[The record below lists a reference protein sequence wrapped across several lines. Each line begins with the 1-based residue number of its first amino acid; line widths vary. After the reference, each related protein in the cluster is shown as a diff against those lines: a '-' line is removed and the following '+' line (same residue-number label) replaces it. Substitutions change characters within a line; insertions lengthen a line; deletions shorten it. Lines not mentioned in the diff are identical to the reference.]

1 MKILSLQLKNLN
13 SLYGEWFID
22 FTDKTYQNDGLFVLS
37 GPTGAG
43 KSTILDAVCLALY
56 GQTPRLGKITQTN
69 NEVMSKHTAD
79 CYSLLHFET
88 KGIQYYARFEQ
99 RKAKNNPNG
108 KLQDVERS
116 IAKEK
121 PDSIICRK
129 KTEINEEIIRITG
142 MDFPRFTRSI
152 LLAQGAFDSFLKA
165 RDEEKS
171 MLLEQITGTEIYS
184 EISQTIYQRAKSEK
198 EKKER
203 LILLTNNT
211 SLLPPEE
218 IEKLKNRQETHNQEL
233 ATINQQLSQIRT
245 FILWHNQMQEL
256 QEKIDTAKNRHKNFL
271 EQKKASEEKAIQLI
285 KAEKAEKLY
294 PEYHALNLQEK
305 EIQNAQASL
314 TELEKNLPKQE
325 TQLKLLIQKIEEI
338 HNNCQQEK
346 INYEK
351 LRPLFEEIK
360 KLDIELENINKN
372 IQAQSTEI
380 AQSEKEKQKIASDIQ
395 EIDKK
400 NAAIRQEQN
409 ELSNWFQTNTCLE
422 TLKQELSAIKNN
434 LIHLD
439 TIIESGKQTK
449 NKIAEQEEELKLQK
463 TNNAK
468 QEQSQKELIADTKL
482 KQKQQ
487 KQITGQIE
495 TLLKENSLQELKT
508 TLSFLEEKKFLL
520 AQISALEEQRKTLR
534 EGEECPLCG
543 SIHHPFMQKDTIIPS
558 GNSDIDINIK
568 QLKHQIEEI
577 EKLKQEQ
584 DKIDLLLTENNKRLE
599 NIGQTIQDNA
609 RQIMNKEKLIQEFQ
623 KERNELLKQY
633 NEERETL
640 LQQVKPFNI
649 TEIIPNKSQDITEIL
664 EGHLKNFDM
673 KNKQKQDIEQTLQ
686 ENEKQLAS
694 LQTQLAVIQNN
705 LTYKNGQLQTEKNT
719 YSSIKRKRE
728 KDFAQKNPQTEEEKL
743 LKSINEL
750 EEKKEKILQE
760 KDKQNQEVTQ
770 SKEQIKH
777 LQAFL
782 AEKSKNVSM
791 LKEEFLQK
799 LQEQE
804 FSDVEDFLKA
814 QLSKEELQH
823 LQHIFKELE
832 QNIKLTQSKLAESE
846 KELQTL
852 KNKNLTAGSKQE
864 LEEQEKNIREKQE
877 ASLVELGEI
886 QGKLKQNQEI
896 ANTYNEKLQELK
908 KQEHIQA
915 KWDALNSLVGSADG
929 KKFRQIAQAITFE
942 QVLHYANMK
951 LQLLQKRYLLIQD
964 KNNLLNLNVLDN
976 YQGGEIRA
984 VQNLSGG
991 ESFIVSLSL
1000 ALGLAQMASKNVRVD
1015 SLFLDEGF
1023 GTLDEENLDTAL
1035 STLAGIQQEGKLIG
1049 IISHIPLLKER
1060 INTQINV
1067 IPEQGGRSILQGA
1080 GCKKLH

>member
-203 LILLTNNT
+203 LILLANNT

-233 ATINQQLSQIRT
+233 ATINQQLSQIRA

-256 QEKIDTAKNRHKNFL
+256 QEKIDTVKNQHKNFL
-271 EQKKASEEKAIQLI
+271 EQKKASEEKEIQLI

-584 DKIDLLLTENNKRLE
+584 DKIDLLLAENNKRLE

-649 TEIIPNKSQDITEIL
+649 TEIIPNKNQDITEIL
-664 EGHLKNFDM
+664 EGHLKNFDI
-673 KNKQKQDIEQTLQ
+673 KNKQKQDIEQKLQ

-852 KNKNLTAGSKQE
+852 KNKNLTADSKQE

-1035 STLAGIQQEGKLIG
+1035 STLASIQQEGKLIG

>member
-233 ATINQQLSQIRT
+233 AAINQQLSQIRT

-271 EQKKASEEKAIQLI
+271 EQKKASEEKEIQLI

-487 KQITGQIE
+487 KQVTGQIE

-584 DKIDLLLTENNKRLE
+584 DKIDLLLAENNKRLE

-686 ENEKQLAS
+686 ENEKQQAS

-1035 STLAGIQQEGKLIG
+1035 STLASIQQEGKLIG

>member
-1 MKILSLQLKNLN
+1 
-13 SLYGEWFID
+13 
-22 FTDKTYQNDGLFVLS
+22 
-37 GPTGAG
+37 
-43 KSTILDAVCLALY
+43 
-56 GQTPRLGKITQTN
+56 
-69 NEVMSKHTAD
+69 
-79 CYSLLHFET
+79 
-88 KGIQYYARFEQ
+88 
-99 RKAKNNPNG
+99 
-108 KLQDVERS
+108 
-116 IAKEK
+116 
-121 PDSIICRK
+121 
-129 KTEINEEIIRITG
+129 
-142 MDFPRFTRSI
+142 
-152 LLAQGAFDSFLKA
+152 
-165 RDEEKS
+165 
-171 MLLEQITGTEIYS
+171 
-184 EISQTIYQRAKSEK
+184 
-198 EKKER
+198 
-203 LILLTNNT
+203 
-211 SLLPPEE
+211 
-218 IEKLKNRQETHNQEL
+218 
-233 ATINQQLSQIRT
+233 
-245 FILWHNQMQEL
+245 
-256 QEKIDTAKNRHKNFL
+256 
-271 EQKKASEEKAIQLI
+271 
-285 KAEKAEKLY
+285 
-294 PEYHALNLQEK
+294 
-305 EIQNAQASL
+305 
-314 TELEKNLPKQE
+314 
-325 TQLKLLIQKIEEI
+325 
-338 HNNCQQEK
+338 
-346 INYEK
+346 
-351 LRPLFEEIK
+351 
-360 KLDIELENINKN
+360 
-372 IQAQSTEI
+372 
-380 AQSEKEKQKIASDIQ
+380 
-395 EIDKK
+395 
-400 NAAIRQEQN
+400 
-409 ELSNWFQTNTCLE
+409 
-422 TLKQELSAIKNN
+422 
-434 LIHLD
+434 
-439 TIIESGKQTK
+439 
-449 NKIAEQEEELKLQK
+449 
-463 TNNAK
+463 
-468 QEQSQKELIADTKL
+468 
-482 KQKQQ
+482 
-487 KQITGQIE
+487 
-495 TLLKENSLQELKT
+495 
-508 TLSFLEEKKFLL
+508 
-520 AQISALEEQRKTLR
+520 
-534 EGEECPLCG
+534 
-543 SIHHPFMQKDTIIPS
+543 
-558 GNSDIDINIK
+558 
-568 QLKHQIEEI
+568 
-577 EKLKQEQ
+577 
-584 DKIDLLLTENNKRLE
+584 
-599 NIGQTIQDNA
+599 
-609 RQIMNKEKLIQEFQ
+609 MNKEKLIQEFQ

-686 ENEKQLAS
+686 ENEKQQAN

-728 KDFAQKNPQTEEEKL
+728 KDFAQKNPQTGEEKR

-770 SKEQIKH
+770 TKEQIKH

-1035 STLAGIQQEGKLIG
+1035 STLASIQQEGKLIG

>member
-116 IAKEK
+116 IAKEN

-129 KTEINEEIIRITG
+129 KTEINAEIIRITG

-233 ATINQQLSQIRT
+233 AAINQQLSQIRT

-584 DKIDLLLTENNKRLE
+584 DKIDLLLAENNKRLE

-686 ENEKQLAS
+686 ENEKQQAS

-1035 STLAGIQQEGKLIG
+1035 STLASIQQEGKLIG

>member
-271 EQKKASEEKAIQLI
+271 EQKKASEEKEIQLI

-468 QEQSQKELIADTKL
+468 QEQSQKELIADIKL

-543 SIHHPFMQKDTIIPS
+543 SIHHPFMQKDAIIPS

-633 NEERETL
+633 NEEKETL

-686 ENEKQLAS
+686 ENEKQQAS

-1035 STLAGIQQEGKLIG
+1035 STLASIQQEGKLIG

>member
-203 LILLTNNT
+203 LILLANNT

-233 ATINQQLSQIRT
+233 ATINQQLSQIRA

-256 QEKIDTAKNRHKNFL
+256 QEKIDTAKNQHKNFL
-271 EQKKASEEKAIQLI
+271 EQKKASEEKEIQLI

-520 AQISALEEQRKTLR
+520 AQISALEEQRKTLW

-686 ENEKQLAS
+686 ENEKQQAS

-1035 STLAGIQQEGKLIG
+1035 STLASIQQEGKLIG

>member
-69 NEVMSKHTAD
+69 NEVMSKNTAD

-116 IAKEK
+116 IAKEN
-121 PDSIICRK
+121 PASIICRK

-184 EISQTIYQRAKSEK
+184 EISQTIYQRTKSEK

-218 IEKLKNRQETHNQEL
+218 IEKLKKRQEKHNQEL
-233 ATINQQLSQIRT
+233 ATINQQLSQVRS

-256 QEKIDTAKNRHKNFL
+256 QEKIDTAKNQHKNFL
-271 EQKKASEEKAIQLI
+271 EQKEALKEKEIQLA

-305 EIQNAQASL
+305 EIQSAQASL

-325 TQLKLLIQKIEEI
+325 TQLKHLIQKIEEI

-346 INYEK
+346 IHYEK

-360 KLDIELENINKN
+360 KLDIELENIDKI
-372 IQAQSTEI
+372 IQARSTEI
-380 AQSEKEKQKIASDIQ
+380 LQSDREKQ
-395 EIDKK
+395 EIVSHMQDMDKK

-439 TIIESGKQTK
+439 TVIESGKQTK
-449 NKIAEQEEELKLQK
+449 MKITKQEEELKLQK
-463 TNNAK
+463 TNKAK
-468 QEQSQKELIADTKL
+468 QEQSRKELIADTEL

-487 KQITGQIE
+487 KQIVGQIE
-495 TLLKENSLQELKT
+495 TLLKEHSLQELKT
-508 TLSFLEEKKFLL
+508 RLSFLEEKKFLL

-534 EGEECPLCG
+534 EGKECPLCG

-568 QLKHQIEEI
+568 QLKKQIEEI

-584 DKIDLLLTENNKRLE
+584 DKISLLLAENSKRLD

-609 RQIMNKEKLIQEFQ
+609 RQILNKEKLIQEFQ

-633 NEERETL
+633 NDEKSIL

-649 TEIIPNKSQDITEIL
+649 TEIIPNKSQDIIEIL
-664 EGHLKNFDM
+664 EGHLKNFDI
-673 KNKQKQDIEQTLQ
+673 KIKQKQDIEQKLQ

-694 LQTQLAVIQNN
+694 LRTQLAIIQNN
-705 LTYKNGQLQTEKNT
+705 LTQKNDQLQTEKNT

-728 KDFAQKNPQTEEEKL
+728 KGFAQKSPQTEEKKL
-743 LKSINEL
+743 LKSISEF

-760 KDKQNQEVTQ
+760 KEKRNQEVTQ

-777 LQAFL
+777 LRAFL
-782 AEKSKNVSM
+782 MEKDKNFST

-799 LQEQE
+799 LQERE
-804 FSDVEDFLKA
+804 FPDVEDFLKA
-814 QLSKEELQH
+814 RLSKEELQN
-823 LQHIFKELE
+823 LQHFFKELE
-832 QNIKLTQSKLAESE
+832 QNIELTQSKLAENK

-852 KNKNLTAGSKQE
+852 KDRKLTAGSKQE
-864 LEEQEKNIREKQE
+864 LEELEKNIQKKQE
-877 ASLVELGEI
+877 ANLVELGEI

-896 ANTYNEKLQELK
+896 ANTYEEKLKELK
-908 KQEHIQA
+908 KQEHIQG

-1035 STLAGIQQEGKLIG
+1035 STLASIQQEGKLIG

>member
-271 EQKKASEEKAIQLI
+271 EQKKASEEKEIQLI

-584 DKIDLLLTENNKRLE
+584 DKIDLLLAENNKRLE

-633 NEERETL
+633 NEEKETL

-649 TEIIPNKSQDITEIL
+649 TEIIPNKNQDITEIL
-664 EGHLKNFDM
+664 EGHLKNFDI
-673 KNKQKQDIEQTLQ
+673 KNKQKQDIEQKLQ

-1035 STLAGIQQEGKLIG
+1035 STLASIQQEGKLIG

>member
-233 ATINQQLSQIRT
+233 ATINQQLSQIRA

-256 QEKIDTAKNRHKNFL
+256 QEKIDTAKNQHKNFL
-271 EQKKASEEKAIQLI
+271 EQKKASEEKEIQLI

-534 EGEECPLCG
+534 EGKECPLCG
-543 SIHHPFMQKDTIIPS
+543 SIHHPFMQKDAIIPS

-649 TEIIPNKSQDITEIL
+649 TEIIPNKNQDITEIL
-664 EGHLKNFDM
+664 EGHLKNFDI
-673 KNKQKQDIEQTLQ
+673 KNKQKQDIEQKLQ

-760 KDKQNQEVTQ
+760 KDKQNQEMTQ

-852 KNKNLTAGSKQE
+852 KNKNLTASSKQE

-1023 GTLDEENLDTAL
+1023 GTLDEKNLDTAL
-1035 STLAGIQQEGKLIG
+1035 STLASIQQEGKLIG

>member
-203 LILLTNNT
+203 LILLANNT

-233 ATINQQLSQIRT
+233 ATINQQLSQIRA

-256 QEKIDTAKNRHKNFL
+256 QEKNDTAKNQHKNFL
-271 EQKKASEEKAIQLI
+271 EQKKASGEKAIQLI
-285 KAEKAEKLY
+285 KAGKAEKLY

-400 NAAIRQEQN
+400 NAAIRQEQD

-449 NKIAEQEEELKLQK
+449 NKIAEQEEELKHQK

-543 SIHHPFMQKDTIIPS
+543 SIHHPFMQKDAIIPS
-558 GNSDIDINIK
+558 GNSDIDIDIK

-584 DKIDLLLTENNKRLE
+584 DKIDLLLAENNKRFE

-633 NEERETL
+633 NEEKETL

-649 TEIIPNKSQDITEIL
+649 TEIIPNKNQDITEIL

-673 KNKQKQDIEQTLQ
+673 KNKQKQDIEQKLQ

-770 SKEQIKH
+770 SKEQINH

-896 ANTYNEKLQELK
+896 ANTYNEKLQKLK

-1035 STLAGIQQEGKLIG
+1035 STLASIQQEGKLIG

>member
-487 KQITGQIE
+487 KQVTGQIE

-534 EGEECPLCG
+534 EGKECPLCG
-543 SIHHPFMQKDTIIPS
+543 SIHHPFMQKDAIIPS

-633 NEERETL
+633 NEEKETL

-649 TEIIPNKSQDITEIL
+649 TEIIPNKNQDITEIL
-664 EGHLKNFDM
+664 EGHLKNFDI
-673 KNKQKQDIEQTLQ
+673 KNKQKQDIEQKLQ

-1035 STLAGIQQEGKLIG
+1035 STLASIQQEGKLIG

>member
-468 QEQSQKELIADTKL
+468 QEQSQKELIADIKL

-534 EGEECPLCG
+534 EGKECPLCG
-543 SIHHPFMQKDTIIPS
+543 SIHHPFMQKDAIIPS

-649 TEIIPNKSQDITEIL
+649 TEIIPNKNQDITEIL
-664 EGHLKNFDM
+664 EGHLKNFDI
-673 KNKQKQDIEQTLQ
+673 KNKQKQDIEQKLQ

-760 KDKQNQEVTQ
+760 KDKQNQEMTQ

-852 KNKNLTAGSKQE
+852 KNKNLTASSKQE

-1023 GTLDEENLDTAL
+1023 GTLDEKNLDTAL
-1035 STLAGIQQEGKLIG
+1035 STLASIQQEGKLIG

>member
-271 EQKKASEEKAIQLI
+271 EQKKASEEKEIQLI

-543 SIHHPFMQKDTIIPS
+543 SIHHPFMQKDAIIPS

-633 NEERETL
+633 NEEKETL

-649 TEIIPNKSQDITEIL
+649 TEIIPNKNQDITEIL
-664 EGHLKNFDM
+664 EGHLKNFDI
-673 KNKQKQDIEQTLQ
+673 KNKQKQDIEQKLQ

-1035 STLAGIQQEGKLIG
+1035 STLASIQQEGKLIG

>member
-233 ATINQQLSQIRT
+233 AAINQQLSQIRT

-487 KQITGQIE
+487 KQVTGQIE

-584 DKIDLLLTENNKRLE
+584 DKIDLLLAENNKRLE

-686 ENEKQLAS
+686 ENEKQQAS

-770 SKEQIKH
+770 SNEQIKH

-1035 STLAGIQQEGKLIG
+1035 STLASIQQEGKLIG

>member
-1 MKILSLQLKNLN
+1 
-13 SLYGEWFID
+13 
-22 FTDKTYQNDGLFVLS
+22 
-37 GPTGAG
+37 
-43 KSTILDAVCLALY
+43 
-56 GQTPRLGKITQTN
+56 
-69 NEVMSKHTAD
+69 
-79 CYSLLHFET
+79 
-88 KGIQYYARFEQ
+88 
-99 RKAKNNPNG
+99 
-108 KLQDVERS
+108 
-116 IAKEK
+116 
-121 PDSIICRK
+121 
-129 KTEINEEIIRITG
+129 

-233 ATINQQLSQIRT
+233 AAINQQLSQIRT

-487 KQITGQIE
+487 KQVTGQIE

-584 DKIDLLLTENNKRLE
+584 DKIDLLLAENNKRLE

-686 ENEKQLAS
+686 ENEKQQAS

-1035 STLAGIQQEGKLIG
+1035 STLASIQQEGKLIG

>member
-271 EQKKASEEKAIQLI
+271 EQKKASEEKEIQLI

-584 DKIDLLLTENNKRLE
+584 DKIDLLLAENNKRLE

-633 NEERETL
+633 NEEKETL

-649 TEIIPNKSQDITEIL
+649 TEIIPNKNQDITEIL
-664 EGHLKNFDM
+664 EGHLKNFDI
-673 KNKQKQDIEQTLQ
+673 KNKQKQDIEQKLQ

-852 KNKNLTAGSKQE
+852 KNKNLTADSKQE

-1035 STLAGIQQEGKLIG
+1035 STLASIQQEGKLIG

>member
-203 LILLTNNT
+203 LILLANNT

-271 EQKKASEEKAIQLI
+271 EQKKASEEKETQLI

-468 QEQSQKELIADTKL
+468 QEQSQKELIADIKL

-584 DKIDLLLTENNKRLE
+584 DKIDLLLAENNKRLE

-633 NEERETL
+633 NEEKETL

-649 TEIIPNKSQDITEIL
+649 TEIIPNKNQDTTEIL

-673 KNKQKQDIEQTLQ
+673 KNKQKQDIEQKLQ

-1035 STLAGIQQEGKLIG
+1035 STLASIQQEGKLIG

>member
-233 ATINQQLSQIRT
+233 AAINQQLSQIRT

-487 KQITGQIE
+487 KQVTGQIE

-584 DKIDLLLTENNKRLE
+584 DKIDLLLAENNKRLE

-686 ENEKQLAS
+686 ENEKQQAS

-991 ESFIVSLSL
+991 ESFIVSLSI

-1035 STLAGIQQEGKLIG
+1035 STLASIQQEGKLIG

>member
-271 EQKKASEEKAIQLI
+271 EQKKASEEKEIQLI

-543 SIHHPFMQKDTIIPS
+543 SIHHPFMQKDAIIPS

-584 DKIDLLLTENNKRLE
+584 DKIDLLLAENNKRLE

-633 NEERETL
+633 NEEKETL

-649 TEIIPNKSQDITEIL
+649 TEIIPNKNQDITEIL
-664 EGHLKNFDM
+664 EGHLKNFDI
-673 KNKQKQDIEQTLQ
+673 KNKQKQDIEQKLQ

-1035 STLAGIQQEGKLIG
+1035 STLASIQQEGKLIG

>member
-233 ATINQQLSQIRT
+233 AAINQQLSQIRT

-584 DKIDLLLTENNKRLE
+584 DKIDLLLAENNKRLE

-633 NEERETL
+633 NEEKETL

-649 TEIIPNKSQDITEIL
+649 TEIIPNKNQDITEIL

-673 KNKQKQDIEQTLQ
+673 KNKQKQDIEQKLQ

-1035 STLAGIQQEGKLIG
+1035 STLASIQQEGKLIG

>member
-233 ATINQQLSQIRT
+233 AAINQQLSQIRT

-487 KQITGQIE
+487 KQVTGQIE

-543 SIHHPFMQKDTIIPS
+543 SIHHPFMQKDTKIPS

-584 DKIDLLLTENNKRLE
+584 DKIDLLLAENNKRLE

-686 ENEKQLAS
+686 ENEKQQAS

-1035 STLAGIQQEGKLIG
+1035 STLASIQQEGKLIG

>member
-233 ATINQQLSQIRT
+233 AAINQQLSQIRT

-256 QEKIDTAKNRHKNFL
+256 QEKIDTAKNQHKNFL

-487 KQITGQIE
+487 KQVTGQIE

-584 DKIDLLLTENNKRLE
+584 DKIDLLLAENNKRLE

-686 ENEKQLAS
+686 ENEKQQAS

-1035 STLAGIQQEGKLIG
+1035 STLASIQQEGKLIG

>member
-1 MKILSLQLKNLN
+1 
-13 SLYGEWFID
+13 
-22 FTDKTYQNDGLFVLS
+22 
-37 GPTGAG
+37 
-43 KSTILDAVCLALY
+43 
-56 GQTPRLGKITQTN
+56 
-69 NEVMSKHTAD
+69 
-79 CYSLLHFET
+79 
-88 KGIQYYARFEQ
+88 
-99 RKAKNNPNG
+99 
-108 KLQDVERS
+108 
-116 IAKEK
+116 
-121 PDSIICRK
+121 
-129 KTEINEEIIRITG
+129 

-271 EQKKASEEKAIQLI
+271 EQKKASEEKEIQLI

-468 QEQSQKELIADTKL
+468 QEQSQKELIADIKL

-543 SIHHPFMQKDTIIPS
+543 SIHHPFMQKDAIIPS

-633 NEERETL
+633 NEEKETL

-686 ENEKQLAS
+686 ENEKQQAS

-1035 STLAGIQQEGKLIG
+1035 STLASIQQEGKLIG

>member
-116 IAKEK
+116 IANEK

-271 EQKKASEEKAIQLI
+271 EQKKASEEKEIQLI

-468 QEQSQKELIADTKL
+468 QEQSQKELIADIKL

-543 SIHHPFMQKDTIIPS
+543 SIHHPFMQKDAIIPS

-633 NEERETL
+633 NEEKETL

-686 ENEKQLAS
+686 ENEKQQAS

-1035 STLAGIQQEGKLIG
+1035 STLASIQQEGKLIG

>member
-203 LILLTNNT
+203 LILLANNT

-233 ATINQQLSQIRT
+233 ATINQQLSQIRA

-256 QEKIDTAKNRHKNFL
+256 QEKNDTAKNQHKNFL

-400 NAAIRQEQN
+400 NAAIRQEQD

-449 NKIAEQEEELKLQK
+449 NKIAEQEEELKHQK

-543 SIHHPFMQKDTIIPS
+543 SIHHPFMQKDAIIPS
-558 GNSDIDINIK
+558 GNSDIDIDIK

-584 DKIDLLLTENNKRLE
+584 DKIDLLLAENNKRFE

-633 NEERETL
+633 NEEKETL

-649 TEIIPNKSQDITEIL
+649 TEIIPNKNQDITEIL

-673 KNKQKQDIEQTLQ
+673 KNKQKQDIEQKLQ

-770 SKEQIKH
+770 SKEQINH

-896 ANTYNEKLQELK
+896 ANTYNEKLQKLK
-908 KQEHIQA
+908 KHEHIQA
-915 KWDALNSLVGSADG
+915 KWYALNSLVGSDDG

-1035 STLAGIQQEGKLIG
+1035 STLASIQQEGKLIG

>member
-271 EQKKASEEKAIQLI
+271 EQKKASEEKEIQLI

-468 QEQSQKELIADTKL
+468 QEQSQKELIADIKL

-584 DKIDLLLTENNKRLE
+584 DKIDLLLAENNKRLE

-633 NEERETL
+633 NEEKETL

-649 TEIIPNKSQDITEIL
+649 TEIIPNKNQDITEIL
-664 EGHLKNFDM
+664 EGHLKNFDI
-673 KNKQKQDIEQTLQ
+673 KNKQKQDIEQKLQ

-1035 STLAGIQQEGKLIG
+1035 STLASIQQEGKLIG

>member
-116 IAKEK
+116 IAKGK

-256 QEKIDTAKNRHKNFL
+256 QEKIDTAKNQHKNFL

-543 SIHHPFMQKDTIIPS
+543 SIHHPFMQKDAIIPS

-584 DKIDLLLTENNKRLE
+584 DKIDLLLAENNKRLE

-633 NEERETL
+633 NEEKETL

-649 TEIIPNKSQDITEIL
+649 TEIIPNKNQDITEIL

-673 KNKQKQDIEQTLQ
+673 KNKQKQDIEQKLQ

-1035 STLAGIQQEGKLIG
+1035 STLASIQQEGKLIG

>member
-233 ATINQQLSQIRT
+233 AAINQQLSQIRT

-487 KQITGQIE
+487 KQVTGQIE

-584 DKIDLLLTENNKRLE
+584 DKIDLLLAENNKRLE

-686 ENEKQLAS
+686 ENEKQQAS

-1035 STLAGIQQEGKLIG
+1035 STLASIQQEGKLIG

>member
-233 ATINQQLSQIRT
+233 AAINQQLSQIRT

-271 EQKKASEEKAIQLI
+271 EQKKASEEKEIQLI

-487 KQITGQIE
+487 KQVTGQIE

-584 DKIDLLLTENNKRLE
+584 DKIDLLLAENNKRLE

-686 ENEKQLAS
+686 ENEKQQAS

-770 SKEQIKH
+770 TKEQIKH

-1035 STLAGIQQEGKLIG
+1035 STLASIQQEGKLIG